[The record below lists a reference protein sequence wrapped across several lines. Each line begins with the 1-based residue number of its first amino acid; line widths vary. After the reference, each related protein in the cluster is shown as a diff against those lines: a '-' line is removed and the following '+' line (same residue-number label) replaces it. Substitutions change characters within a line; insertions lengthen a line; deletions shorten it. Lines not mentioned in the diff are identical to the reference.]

1 MRSSFEILLLPGDGI
16 GPEVV
21 GAAREVVDAAA
32 DHFGIEMRYEER
44 RIGGTAI
51 REEGEPVSDET
62 LDAASTS
69 DSVLLGAVGHPDF
82 DDAPVSP
89 EAGLLRLRKHLGAFA
104 NLRPVAAIPSLIGSS
119 PLKRE
124 VVDGVDVLIVRELTG
139 GAYFGEKEEGEER
152 ASDLSVYTRE
162 EIERVARVAF
172 EAAKRRKRRVTSVDK
187 ANVMAT
193 SRLWRKVVT
202 KVAEDYPDI
211 ELDHVLVDAAAMYL
225 IQTPKRF
232 DVMLTENLFGDI
244 LSDEAAILPGSMG
257 MLPSASLGEPGSPG
271 IFEPVHGSAPD
282 IAGEGKANPY
292 ATILSAA
299 MMFRHSLGRP
309 DVAEAIEQGVSVALE
324 AHFSTP
330 DLGGKKTTEEDGSR
344 RERVLH
350 DHEAFRYDATR
361 RDPTRGREPDR
372 RGQGPHSP
380 RAGRPGRPLHRSG
393 LPRLQ
398 PEGPGILRRLRRL

>member
-1 MRSSFEILLLPGDGI
+1 MRKSFDVLLLPGDGI

-21 GAAREVVDAAA
+21 GAARQVVDAAA
-32 DHFGIEMRYEER
+32 EHFGIEVRYEER

-51 REEGEPVSDET
+51 REEGEPVSTET
-62 LDAASTS
+62 LKAASAS
-69 DSVLLGAVGHPDF
+69 DSVLLGAVGHPDY
-82 DDAPVSP
+82 DDAPLRP
-89 EAGLLRLRKHLGAFA
+89 EAGLLKLRKSLGAFA
-104 NLRPVAAIPSLIGSS
+104 NLRPVAAIPALIGSS

-172 EAAKRRKRRVTSVDK
+172 DAAKRRKRRVTSVDK

-193 SRLWRKVVT
+193 SRLWRRVVT
-202 KVAEDYPDI
+202 EVAEDYPDV
-211 ELDHVLVDAAAMYL
+211 ELDHVLVDAAAMFL
-225 IQTPKRF
+225 VQAPKRF
-232 DVMLTENLFGDI
+232 DVVLTENLFGDI
-244 LSDEAAILPGSMG
+244 LSDEAAMLPGSMG
-257 MLPSASLGEPGSPG
+257 MLPSASLGKPGSPG

-299 MMFRHSLGRP
+299 MMFRHTLGRP

-330 DLGGKKTTEEDGSR
+330 DLGGNKTTEEVTKAVSKW
-344 RERVLH
+344 V
-350 DHEAFRYDATR
+350 A
-361 RDPTRGREPDR
+361 
-372 RGQGPHSP
+372 
-380 RAGRPGRPLHRSG
+380 AG
-393 LPRLQ
+393 
-398 PEGPGILRRLRRL
+398 EGVA

>member
-1 MRSSFEILLLPGDGI
+1 MRDSFDVLLLPGDGI

-21 GAAREVVDAAA
+21 GAAREVIGAAA
-32 DHFGIEMRYEER
+32 EHFGVEVRYEER

-51 REEGEPVSDET
+51 REEGEPVSAET
-62 LDAASTS
+62 LGAASAS

-82 DDAPVSP
+82 DDAPVRP
-89 EAGLLRLRKHLGAFA
+89 EAGLLKLRKSLGAFA
-104 NLRPVAAIPSLIGSS
+104 NLRPVVAIPALLGSS

-193 SRLWRKVVT
+193 SRLWRRVVSE
-202 KVAEDYPDI
+202 VAEDYPGVS
-211 ELDHVLVDAAAMYL
+211 LDHILVDAAAMFL
-225 IQTPKRF
+225 VKTPTRF
-232 DVMLTENLFGDI
+232 DVVLTENLFGDI
-244 LSDEAAILPGSMG
+244 LSDETAMLPGSMG

-309 DVAEAIEQGVSVALE
+309 DVAEAIEQGVSVGLE
-324 AHFSTP
+324 THFLTP
-330 DLGGKKTTEEDGSR
+330 DVGGKKTTEEVTKAVSKW
-344 RERVLH
+344 V
-350 DHEAFRYDATR
+350 A
-361 RDPTRGREPDR
+361 
-372 RGQGPHSP
+372 
-380 RAGRPGRPLHRSG
+380 AG
-393 LPRLQ
+393 
-398 PEGPGILRRLRRL
+398 EGVA

>member
-1 MRSSFEILLLPGDGI
+1 MRKSFDVLLLPGDGI

-32 DHFGIEMRYEER
+32 EHFGIDVRYEER

-51 REEGEPVSDET
+51 REEGEPVSAQT
-62 LDAASTS
+62 LEAAASS

-82 DDAPVSP
+82 DDDPVRP
-89 EAGLLRLRKHLGAFA
+89 EAGLLKLRKSLGAFA
-104 NLRPVAAIPSLIGSS
+104 NLRPVAAIPALIDSS

-152 ASDLSVYTRE
+152 ASDLCVYTRE

-172 EAAKRRKRRVTSVDK
+172 DAAKRRKRRVTSVDK

-193 SRLWRKVVT
+193 SRLWRRVVSE
-202 KVAEDYPDI
+202 VAEDYPGVS
-211 ELDHVLVDAAAMYL
+211 LDHILVDAAAMFL
-225 IQTPKRF
+225 VQAPTRF
-232 DVMLTENLFGDI
+232 DVVLTENLFGDI
-244 LSDEAAILPGSMG
+244 LSDEAAMLPGSMG

-324 AHFSTP
+324 THFLTP
-330 DLGGKKTTEEDGSR
+330 DVGGKKTTEEVTKAVSR
-344 RERVLH
+344 WV
-350 DHEAFRYDATR
+350 A
-361 RDPTRGREPDR
+361 
-372 RGQGPHSP
+372 
-380 RAGRPGRPLHRSG
+380 AG
-393 LPRLQ
+393 
-398 PEGPGILRRLRRL
+398 EGVA